1 MNAVEILMRMYDGMS
16 MDEKREVIKRIGATA
31 KEDGLIPEPEE
42 SESKA
47 KKKRKGGG
55 FKSYWMKSATGIDTT
70 KKGMFRVEGDWVND
84 IGKDTSVGDLVIIG
98 AKDPKKYML
107 TRVTKSASDSIEVDS
122 FGRKNIIE
130 GVELLVADER
140 FAGIESE
147 VRAQL

>member
-31 KEDGLIPEPEE
+31 IEDGLIPDPEASE
-42 SESKA
+42 ASESKA
-47 KKKRKGGG
+47 KKKRRGGS
-55 FKSYWMKSATGIDTT
+55 FKSYWMKSATGIDST

-122 FGRKNIIE
+122 FGRKNVIE
-130 GVELLVADER
+130 GVELLVADE
-140 FAGIESE
+140 
-147 VRAQL
+147 

>member
-31 KEDGLIPEPEE
+31 KDDGLIPEPEE

-47 KKKRKGGG
+47 KKKRRGGS

-84 IGKDTSVGDLVIIG
+84 IGKDTSVGDLVIVG

-130 GVELLVADER
+130 GVALLVADER